1 MNGKLSLM
9 TCFFAWAVAGFI
21 APASAEEPRSWNCS
35 KQAIFDQSVQ
45 DHIREISAKPSMRNV
60 IIEHMKR
67 WDAAEMR
74 RQCQA
79 FLDEQPYEISCLN
92 GRRNWDEI
100 EASLP
105 SGLTQVSALN
115 QREHLLKIQ
124 AEGNGLA
131 EAIEFCRSSGA
142 TPVGDFSLQI
152 LKD

>member
-1 MNGKLSLM
+1 MNGKLTASV
-9 TCFFAWAVAGFI
+9 CFVAWMLVGFAP
-21 APASAEEPRSWNCS
+21 PAAAEEPRSWNCE
-35 KQAIFDQSVQ
+35 KQAVFDPSVQ
-45 DHIREISAKPSMRNV
+45 NHIREISAKPSMRNI

-74 RQCQA
+74 SQCEA
-79 FLDEQPYEISCLN
+79 FADGKPNEISCLN

-100 EASLP
+100 EASIP